1 MRSATDVLPS
11 SVSPPRLSARL
22 WLALAAALGCGV
34 CAYAGLYPRFDEGKL
49 RLVLALSCAPFAA
62 AVVAAAMGARS
73 AEAALVRAVMLSS
86 VLGVAATILPAA
98 MLSRHGSGEF
108 VGACMFGAFFGA
120 PTGALYGLPLGAL
133 CALGFRHLNAQTHE
147 ATDRAARVGGVWL
160 VVVSLVGAAGT
171 LALDAA
177 KMDWATE
184 TTTAPSRLPLVV
196 ALAGVLA
203 GAFVIARP
211 MVRMRRRSA
220 WLARVRAGL
229 EPTFRVRAVEV
240 RDRVDALPRIS
251 VGADVEVVE
260 WCPDELGGV
269 TSGAAYRAAA
279 VGTAVALVSEERPAV
294 SSPV

>member
-11 SVSPPRLSARL
+11 SVSTPRLSARL

-49 RLVLALSCAPFAA
+49 RLVLVVCCAPFAA
-62 AVVAAAMGARS
+62 AVVAAALGAKS
-73 AEAALVRAVMLSS
+73 AEAALARAVLFSS

-98 MLSRHGSGEF
+98 MLSRHGGGEF

-133 CALGFRHLNAQTHE
+133 CALGFRHVNARTHE
-147 ATDRAARVGGVWL
+147 ATDRAARVGGAWL
-160 VVVSLVGAAGT
+160 VVVSLLGAVGT
-171 LALDAA
+171 LLLDTA

-184 TTTAPSRLPLVV
+184 TMAAPSRLPLVI

-203 GAFVIARP
+203 GTVAVVRP
-211 MVRMRRRSA
+211 VVRMRRRSA

-229 EPTFRVRAVEV
+229 EPTFRVRAVDV
-240 RDRVDALPRIS
+240 RDHVDGLPRIS
-251 VGADVEVVE
+251 DGAAVEVVE

-279 VGTAVALVSEERPAV
+279 VGTAVALVSEERSGA
-294 SSPV
+294 SSAA